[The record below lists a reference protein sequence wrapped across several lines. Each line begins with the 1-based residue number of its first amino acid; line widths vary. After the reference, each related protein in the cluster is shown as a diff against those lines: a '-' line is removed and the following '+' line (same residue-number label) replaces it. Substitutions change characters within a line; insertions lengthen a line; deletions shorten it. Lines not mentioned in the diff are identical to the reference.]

1 VNVGPDVLC
10 LRNGNAIKFVHMQTK
25 VVSFFKPE
33 TVATGLSISAFA
45 GHNRFPLFA
54 FAEVVL
60 RPNIFIYRY
69 PDMAKFSSIP
79 RELPS

>member
-10 LRNGNAIKFVHMQTK
+10 QRNGNAMKFVHMQTK
-25 VVSFFKPE
+25 AVTFFKAE
-33 TVATGLSISAFA
+33 TVSTGLSISCFA

-60 RPNIFIYRY
+60 RPNIYIYRY

-79 RELPS
+79 RKFPG